1 MATIAFFYEVLALFL
16 AASMFVM
23 FVRGVQGA
31 PSPPDKRKKRQ
42 GTATGL
48 SVVALIEPGVDAQ
61 HCIGA
66 LLSQEHANLEL
77 VFVVSPGV
85 RLDKTMAHNIE
96 SDPRA
101 RIVKA
106 GAPPP
111 GWVRR
116 NAAFATGFRATRHE
130 FVLFMDAH
138 VLLRPDALERAL
150 ALAKQRGTDLLTIF
164 PALTATSRAERL
176 LVPFFLQLTLAGVS
190 MTKINDPE
198 SEVAGGF
205 APFFLFRRAAYEPLG
220 GHAAVRADRFS
231 DSTLAQL
238 VKDRGYRLLVANG
251 THLAVLQ
258 GQDRF
263 GDIWKSWSQSFGDAI
278 DNEPSRAGLLA
289 AMVVAVFAIPWLLVA
304 GAVVALATST
314 VPAATSPWLG
324 VVIIGSANI
333 ILGLLHRRVLRN
345 TLDLDDSLAWL
356 QPLAACIAAGMILG
370 ASLRIDVD
378 WLTRFTGRVAAEH

>member
-1 MATIAFFYEVLALFL
+1 MATIAFFYEVLALLLAGSLFVVFL
-16 AASMFVM
+16 
-23 FVRGVQGA
+23 RGVQGV
-31 PSPPDKRKKRQ
+31 PLPPEKRGKRQ
-42 GTATGL
+42 EAAAGV
-48 SVVALIEPGVDAQ
+48 SVVTLLEADVDAQ

-66 LLSQEHANLEL
+66 LLSQEHPNLEL
-77 VFVVSPGV
+77 IFVVPAGI
-85 RLDKTMAHNIE
+85 RLDPALTRKIAA
-96 SDPRA
+96 DPRS
-101 RIVKA
+101 RLVEV
-106 GAPPP
+106 GPPP
-111 GWVRR
+111 AGWVPR
-116 NAAFATGFRATRHE
+116 NDGFASGFRAARHDY
-130 FVLFMDAH
+130 VLFMDAN
-138 VLLRPDALERAL
+138 VLLRPDAMERAVT
-150 ALAKQRGTDLLTIF
+150 LAKQRGTDLLTIF

-205 APFFLFRRAAYEPLG
+205 APFFLFRRAAYEGLG

-251 THLAVLQ
+251 TELAVLQ

-263 GDIWKSWSQSFGDAI
+263 GEIWASWSQSFNEAL
-278 DNEPSRAGLLA
+278 DNEPSRASLLA
-289 AMVVAVFAIPWLLVA
+289 AMVVGVFALPWFLVA
-304 GAVVALATST
+304 VAMMSLVTSSGP
-314 VPAATSPWLG
+314 VATSPWLG

-356 QPLAACIAAGMILG
+356 QPVAACIAAVMIVG
-370 ASLRIDVD
+370 ASLRIDAA